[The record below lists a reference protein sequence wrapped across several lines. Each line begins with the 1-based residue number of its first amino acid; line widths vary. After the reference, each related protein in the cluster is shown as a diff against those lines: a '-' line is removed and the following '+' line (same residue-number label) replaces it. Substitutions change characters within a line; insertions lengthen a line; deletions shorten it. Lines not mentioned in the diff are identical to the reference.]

1 MCFSSPSA
9 KSAAKIRFQCILTLL
24 LYPPENLNSNVA
36 VYQGIVHFAPIISF
50 ICLFVCLLK
59 VCARHRLI
67 PFIFLCHFN
76 DLPSAVKSQVRLF
89 ADDCLLYRE
98 VNTTQDHYTL
108 QEDLRQL
115 EAWADTWGMRVNA
128 SKCHILSLLRS
139 SSFFYQLNGTI
150 LQRVTSDSY
159 LGIRISE
166 DLRWGPHISGITKKA
181 NSTLGFIRRNL
192 RRCPRA
198 CRNTAYLA
206 LVRPLLEYGAAV
218 WDP

>member
-1 MCFSSPSA
+1 MRVVLEGTSSETTSVNSRVP
-9 KSAAKIRFQCILTLL
+9 QGTVLGPLL
-24 LYPPENLNSNVA
+24 
-36 VYQGIVHFAPIISF
+36 
-50 ICLFVCLLK
+50 
-59 VCARHRLI
+59 
-67 PFIFLCHFN
+67 FLCHIN

-150 LQRVTSDSY
+150 LQRVTSGRY

-166 DLRWGPHISGITKKA
+166 DLRRGPHISGITKW
-181 NSTLGFIRRNL
+181 
-192 RRCPRA
+192 P
-198 CRNTAYLA
+198 TAPSA
-206 LVRPLLEYGAAV
+206 SFAET
-218 WDP
+218 